1 MAKIKNIKSREGGRH
16 WRAKS
21 LLFDFI
27 TDNDC
32 KFIEG
37 GKLFDLSKL
46 NWDYASMEAFSF
58 DDDPTIPI
66 SYFPKID
73 IKECKNESDY
83 IEQAYEIITNRFDK
97 DKAEYNKNICIR
109 DENKEA
115 FYNDPLNYCKYS
127 RETDVRF
134 IFDIA
139 LGRKGMY
146 TTVIEIVDKSPVK
159 RDKKEFCDKWGI
171 DLIIVKCDDVL
182 RSNLI
187 ARHFKAEI
195 KTNEIDYERLSKE
208 IDIHG

>member
-46 NWDYASMEAFSF
+46 NWDFASMEAFAF
-58 DDDPTIPI
+58 ENDRTIPVNYLPEFDGETEYFGQEYELI
-66 SYFPKID
+66 S
-73 IKECKNESDY
+73 
-83 IEQAYEIITNRFDK
+83 NRFDNRK
-97 DKAEYNKNICIR
+97 SEYNKNICIK
-109 DENKEA
+109 DGIKEA
-115 FYNDPLNYCKYS
+115 YYNDPLNYCKYS
-127 RETDVRF
+127 EETEVRF

-139 LGRKGMY
+139 LGRKGEY
-146 TTVIEIVDKSPVK
+146 TTVIEVVDKAPVK
-159 RDKKEFCDKWGI
+159 RDKKDFCDKWGI
-171 DLIIVKCDDVL
+171 DLIIVKCGDVL

-208 IDIHG
+208 SEVAS